1 MYRSMLVPLDGSNL
15 AESVLG
21 YAKELAISL
30 DLDVTVMH
38 VYNARYGEHAPM
50 HRAYVE
56 RGAAIV
62 RRQMEA
68 SQHNTAANTAV
79 ATAQVKAVLVTGH
92 PAEEILRHA
101 DEYGIDLILLA
112 THGRSGIRRWAMG
125 SVAAKILSASKVPV
139 WLVPAA
145 SSMENARPP
154 LSAWTLV
161 VPLDGSQLA
170 EAVIPQVEALARQ
183 WGSEL
188 VDIVLIRVCEPTFVT
203 ADYPEAN
210 MPLSWG
216 EHIENMESRFKLTSE
231 QYLERIEERLMSA
244 GLNVRAD
251 VLMGKTDE
259 MILDYAHQYSFCTI
273 AMSSHG
279 RSGLRRWAYGSV
291 ADRIVHGA
299 QCPVF
304 LVRSS

>member
-1 MYRSMLVPLDGSNL
+1 MLVPLDGSDL
-15 AESVLG
+15 AETVLG
-21 YAKELAISL
+21 YAKELAVSM
-30 DLDVTVMH
+30 DLDVTVLH

-50 HRAYVE
+50 HRAYIE

-68 SQHNTAANTAV
+68 FQRNTVSNTVV
-79 ATAQVKAVLVTGH
+79 ATAQVEAVLVTGH
-92 PAEEILRHA
+92 PAEEILRFA
-101 DEYGIDLILLA
+101 DEHGMDLILMA

-125 SVAAKILSASKVPV
+125 SVASKILSASKIPV

-145 SSMENARPP
+145 SAMENARPP
-154 LSAWTLV
+154 LSTWTLV

-170 EAVIPQVEALARQ
+170 EAVIPHIEALARQ
-183 WGSEL
+183 WGSEI
-188 VDIVLIRVCEPTFVT
+188 VDIVLIRVCEPAFVT

-216 EHIENMESRFKLTSE
+216 EHIENMESRLKLTSE
-231 QYLERIEERLMSA
+231 QYLERIEERLISA
-244 GLNVRAD
+244 GLNARSD
-251 VLMGKTDE
+251 VLMGNTAE
-259 MILDYAHQYSFCTI
+259 MILDRAHIYPFCTI

-279 RSGLRRWAYGSV
+279 HSGLRRWAYGSV

-299 QCPVF
+299 QRPVF
-304 LVRSS
+304 LVRST